1 MRISFMLSSKSF
13 SCLSVVFLIGVT
25 LLPLG
30 CRPAI
35 TDPKDPRFILAEK
48 DGWTVTRGELDAAI
62 DNYRKQQPKM
72 YAYMPSAS
80 RPLFETGMLNNLVF
94 TKMILKKA
102 ETMQLKGVDEEETT
116 ALNGIR
122 SRYPTQD
129 ELQKQLQ
136 KAGLTFEELKKN
148 IHDDIVIRH
157 VLEAE
162 AYHDSEPTRQEIDAF
177 YLKNKPYYI
186 TPAKIRASRIVILI
200 DPTMSPADKAA
211 KKRIIDR
218 AHDRV
223 IHGED
228 FGKVAAEVS
237 EDHSS
242 APQGGDMGFFSK
254 NTNDPVFDMFAFNTK
269 QGEVSPV
276 FETFETPRGYQFLK
290 VTGTQ
295 PEATIP
301 EEQILPT
308 ITNYLR
314 QVKRSEQAQA
324 YKEKILADK
333 GIIFHFTRVTSLPQM
348 QPNRSP
354 NGNGPLPPTSPPPAN
369 GLTQPH

>member
-1 MRISFMLSSKSF
+1 MRISFIFSSKSF
-13 SCLSVVFLIGVT
+13 SCLPAVFLIGVA

-30 CRPAI
+30 CHPAI

-72 YAYMPSAS
+72 YAYMPPVS

-102 ETMQLKGVDEEETT
+102 DPMQLKDVDAEETT
-116 ALNGIR
+116 ALNSIR
-122 SRYPTQD
+122 SRYPTED

-162 AYHDSEPTRQEIDAF
+162 AYHDIEPTRQEIDAF
-177 YLKNKPYYI
+177 YLKNKQYYV
-186 TPAKIRASRIVILI
+186 TPPKIRASRIVILI
-200 DPTMSPADKAA
+200 DPTTSPADKAA

-223 IHGED
+223 VHGED

-237 EDHSS
+237 DDHTS

-254 NTNDPVFDMFAFNTK
+254 NANDPVFDMFAFNTK
-269 QGEVSPV
+269 QGEISPV
-276 FETFETPRGYQFLK
+276 FETFQIPRGYQFLK

-295 PEATIP
+295 PEETIP

-314 QVKRSEQAQA
+314 QVKKSEQAQA

-333 GIIFHFTRVTSLPQM
+333 GIVFHFTRVTSLPQM

-354 NGNGPLPPTSPPPAN
+354 NGTSPTTSPPPTN